1 MGGRLFLARPLLLA
15 GCGPSDV
22 DTKGAGAD
30 ANQIERLSTPKVEST
45 DLSAS
50 ARLQPLSREDLDRE
64 GLSGAGCDFS
74 RSGQLLLVSVGSD
87 ALARIDGQL
96 RHFVQSAPVGESG
109 GFFED
114 RQVSISVGRT
124 EGEGRTVDE
133 TRRWPARATVTN
145 RRTEQQHEMGGEWRC
160 GA

>member
-1 MGGRLFLARPLLLA
+1 MKAGLVPLLALVLGA
-15 GCGPSDV
+15 CGQAEFG
-22 DTKGAGAD
+22 TNGTAD
-30 ANQIERLSTPKVEST
+30 ANQIVRLSTPKVEPE
-45 DLSAS
+45 DRSAS
-50 ARLQPLSREDLDRE
+50 ARLQPLSVEDLDRE
-64 GLSGAGCDFS
+64 GLAGAGCSFS
-74 RSGQLLLVSVGSD
+74 SGGRLLLISVGSD

-124 EGEGRTVDE
+124 EGQGRTLDE
-133 TRRWPARATVTN
+133 VRSWPARATVTN
-145 RRTEQQHEMGGEWRC
+145 RRTEQQHEMAGEWSC

>member
-1 MGGRLFLARPLLLA
+1 MRVALIGASLLLLA
-15 GCGPSDV
+15 GCGREPVDGDGGVDV
-22 DTKGAGAD
+22 
-30 ANQIERLSTPKVEST
+30 NQIERLATAKQEEP
-45 DLSAS
+45 DLTAS

-74 RSGQLLLVSVGSD
+74 SDGRLLLVSVGGD
-87 ALARIDGQL
+87 ALARIGGRL
-96 RHFVQSAPVGESG
+96 RHFVQSAPAVESG

-124 EGEGRTVDE
+124 RVEGRTVDE
-133 TRRWPARATVTN
+133 LRRWPARATVTN
-145 RRTEQQHEMGGEWRC
+145 RRTEQQVKITGEWRC